1 MFYLKKH
8 INNLIKKKKKAIANK
23 SHNAY
28 IHNYFFNALSKCI
41 YNKYFVLS
49 LK

>member
-1 MFYLKKH
+1 MFYLKK
-8 INNLIKKKKKAIANK
+8 ILTKKKAIANK

-28 IHNYFFNALSKCI
+28 IHNYFFYAFELSKCI